1 MVCNANMIGTCKSFL
16 KVFLTSMG
24 ILDCPK
30 TKRTLKDFFIPVKH
44 VCGLASL
51 VTLYFRAW
59 NELKKLL
66 YHLIVQCLNL
76 FRFKGFPKILKI
88 HADIVSVRPPCF
100 FERILRKNGRTL
112 KLMSSN
118 EWILEIFPKHFI
130 WQEFNRC

>member
-1 MVCNANMIGTCKSFL
+1 MIGTFESFL

-24 ILDCPK
+24 ILECPK
-30 TKRTLKDFFIPVKH
+30 TKRTLKDFFQPCKTRLRVGIFSHSILP
-44 VCGLASL
+44 GLKW
-51 VTLYFRAW
+51 T
-59 NELKKLL
+59 KKLL
-66 YHLIVQCLNL
+66 YHLIVQCLNS
-76 FRFKGFPKILKI
+76 FMFKGFPKILKI